1 MTASE
6 CETPDGLTPPQRANL
21 DALLLRMDAL
31 MDEQG
36 TSNDARA
43 LARIQTELNF
53 YATLHLDNNTRCYI
67 SLLKEDILDVFKVV
81 ENTVDLTK
89 QIAFEVRDRIG
100 VAPAD
105 DARTVIERL
114 AEVDLTKEIAFEVRD
129 RIGVAPADDPRTVIA
144 RLAEVEARQQHHE
157 LGAGD
162 LRQRMNG
169 LMAALLAFVLLALF
183 VLFVAYLFRL
193 AGIIV

>member
-89 QIAFEVRDRIG
+89 
-100 VAPAD
+100 
-105 DARTVIERL
+105 
-114 AEVDLTKEIAFEVRD
+114 EIAFEVRD